1 MLKQFTI
8 HRTVFLHAA
17 WLDQISIHCP
27 IFLTAASRRSLDR
40 VSVPVWG
47 TFLSEPLDIVAL
59 VGRYPANWLMSREPI
74 RNLRRFHSKQ
84 MPVPNLWRFTPR
96 FHGLSACY
104 GHVAHALRT
113 LAPVADKSIATLSL
127 PLDLHVLS
135 LPLAFILSQDQTLH
149 CTSLFVFFKYYPDLF
164 FLKRNL
170 RSNVFRVAL
179 YISYFLS
186 SMLLVSIIISINCR
200 SVTSPWRLPKRAA
213 NIGQNFYC
221 TKTYF
226 KYFLDYLLCD

>member
-1 MLKQFTI
+1 MA
-8 HRTVFLHAA
+8 VYAA
-17 WLDQISIHCP
+17 FPRSIRLLRACCSRVTHPCAGRRQKYCYSLAAP
-27 IFLTAASRRSLDR
+27 RLACVKPAASVHPEPGSNSSLYI
-40 VSVPVWG
+40 
-47 TFLSEPLDIVAL
+47 F
-59 VGRYPANWLMSREPI
+59 Y
-74 RNLRRFHSKQ
+74 
-84 MPVPNLWRFTPR
+84 
-96 FHGLSACY
+96 
-104 GHVAHALRT
+104 
-113 LAPVADKSIATLSL
+113 
-127 PLDLHVLS
+127 
-135 LPLAFILSQDQTLH
+135 
-149 CTSLFVFFKYYPDLF
+149 FVFFKYYPDLF

>member
-1 MLKQFTI
+1 
-8 HRTVFLHAA
+8 
-17 WLDQISIHCP
+17 
-27 IFLTAASRRSLDR
+27 
-40 VSVPVWG
+40 
-47 TFLSEPLDIVAL
+47 
-59 VGRYPANWLMSREPI
+59 
-74 RNLRRFHSKQ
+74 
-84 MPVPNLWRFTPR
+84 MPTPNLWRFTPR

-149 CTSLFVFFKYYPDLF
+149 CTSFILYSSSTILTSS

-179 YISYFLS
+179 YISYFLQVCCLS
-186 SMLLVSIIISINCR
+186 LSLFQSTVVRFPNGIAKVRLFSFIPNPNQKFLHFFWNYFSPQQSPQRNSLKNSALSQISTEGNFFI
-200 SVTSPWRLPKRAA
+200 
-213 NIGQNFYC
+213 NFYFLNNFV
-221 TKTYF
+221 TKSANKRESEQVQVGAIIQYSTPLRSLYP
-226 KYFLDYLLCD
+226 

>member
-1 MLKQFTI
+1 
-8 HRTVFLHAA
+8 
-17 WLDQISIHCP
+17 
-27 IFLTAASRRSLDR
+27 
-40 VSVPVWG
+40 
-47 TFLSEPLDIVAL
+47 
-59 VGRYPANWLMSREPI
+59 
-74 RNLRRFHSKQ
+74 
-84 MPVPNLWRFTPR
+84 MPTPNLWRFTPR

-149 CTSLFVFFKYYPDLF
+149 CTSFILYSSSTILTSS

-179 YISYFLS
+179 YISYFLQVCCLS
-186 SMLLVSIIISINCR
+186 LSLFQSTVVRFPNGIAKVRLFSFIPNPNQKFLHFFWNYFSPQQSPQRNSLKNSALSQISTEGNFFI
-200 SVTSPWRLPKRAA
+200 
-213 NIGQNFYC
+213 NFYSLNNFVTKSANKRKSQQVQIATSADQTRLCIPTKRCRPTRAC
-221 TKTYF
+221 TAAV
-226 KYFLDYLLCD
+226 LE

>member
-1 MLKQFTI
+1 
-8 HRTVFLHAA
+8 
-17 WLDQISIHCP
+17 
-27 IFLTAASRRSLDR
+27 
-40 VSVPVWG
+40 
-47 TFLSEPLDIVAL
+47 
-59 VGRYPANWLMSREPI
+59 
-74 RNLRRFHSKQ
+74 
-84 MPVPNLWRFTPR
+84 MPTPNLWRFTPR

-179 YISYFLS
+179 YISYFLQVCCLS
-186 SMLLVSIIISINCR
+186 LSLFQSTAVRFPNGIAKVRLFSFIPNPNQKFLHFFWNYF
-200 SVTSPWRLPKRAA
+200 SPQQPPQRNSLKNRALCQMPA
-213 NIGQNFYC
+213 EGNFFINFYFLNNFV
-221 TKTYF
+221 TKSSNKRKSQQVQIATSADQTGCVYQTGGADQPGRAP
-226 KYFLDYLLCD
+226 LQC

>member
-149 CTSLFVFFKYYPDLF
+149 CTSFLYSSSTILTSSSLKGIYALMYFVLPYTSHTFFKYAACLYHYFNQLSLRYKPLEASETGCKYRSEFLLYQNLF
-164 FLKRNL
+164 
-170 RSNVFRVAL
+170 
-179 YISYFLS
+179 
-186 SMLLVSIIISINCR
+186 
-200 SVTSPWRLPKRAA
+200 
-213 NIGQNFYC
+213 
-221 TKTYF
+221 
-226 KYFLDYLLCD
+226 

>member
-1 MLKQFTI
+1 MSCNIRCYGVLGD
-8 HRTVFLHAA
+8 V
-17 WLDQISIHCP
+17 SIGYP
-27 IFLTAASRRSLDR
+27 PDTGKLLTCYAPFRRS
-40 VSVPVWG
+40 PP
-47 TFLSEPLDIVAL
+47 E
-59 VGRYPANWLMSREPI
+59 YCY
-74 RNLRRFHSKQ
+74 
-84 MPVPNLWRFTPR
+84 
-96 FHGLSACY
+96 SA
-104 GHVAHALRT
+104 
-113 LAPVADKSIATLSL
+113 L

-149 CTSLFVFFKYYPDLF
+149 CTSFILYSSSTILTSS

>member
-1 MLKQFTI
+1 
-8 HRTVFLHAA
+8 
-17 WLDQISIHCP
+17 
-27 IFLTAASRRSLDR
+27 
-40 VSVPVWG
+40 
-47 TFLSEPLDIVAL
+47 
-59 VGRYPANWLMSREPI
+59 
-74 RNLRRFHSKQ
+74 
-84 MPVPNLWRFTPR
+84 MPTPNLWRFTPR

-149 CTSLFVFFKYYPDLF
+149 CTSFILYSSSTILTSS

-226 KYFLDYLLCD
+226 KYFLDYLLYD

>member
-1 MLKQFTI
+1 
-8 HRTVFLHAA
+8 
-17 WLDQISIHCP
+17 
-27 IFLTAASRRSLDR
+27 
-40 VSVPVWG
+40 
-47 TFLSEPLDIVAL
+47 
-59 VGRYPANWLMSREPI
+59 
-74 RNLRRFHSKQ
+74 
-84 MPVPNLWRFTPR
+84 MPTPNLWRFTPR

-149 CTSLFVFFKYYPDLF
+149 CTSFFVFFKYYPDLF

-179 YISYFLS
+179 YISYFLQVCCLS
-186 SMLLVSIIISINCR
+186 LSLFQSTAVRFPNGIAKVRLFSFIPNPNQKFLHFFWNYF
-200 SVTSPWRLPKRAA
+200 SPQQPPQRNSLKNSALSQ
-213 NIGQNFYC
+213 I
-221 TKTYF
+221 
-226 KYFLDYLLCD
+226 

>member
-1 MLKQFTI
+1 
-8 HRTVFLHAA
+8 
-17 WLDQISIHCP
+17 
-27 IFLTAASRRSLDR
+27 
-40 VSVPVWG
+40 
-47 TFLSEPLDIVAL
+47 
-59 VGRYPANWLMSREPI
+59 
-74 RNLRRFHSKQ
+74 
-84 MPVPNLWRFTPR
+84 MPTPNLWRFTPR

-149 CTSLFVFFKYYPDLF
+149 CTSFILYSSSTILTSS

-226 KYFLDYLLCD
+226 KYFLDYLLCN

>member
-1 MLKQFTI
+1 
-8 HRTVFLHAA
+8 
-17 WLDQISIHCP
+17 
-27 IFLTAASRRSLDR
+27 
-40 VSVPVWG
+40 
-47 TFLSEPLDIVAL
+47 
-59 VGRYPANWLMSREPI
+59 
-74 RNLRRFHSKQ
+74 
-84 MPVPNLWRFTPR
+84 MPTPNLWRFTPR

-149 CTSLFVFFKYYPDLF
+149 CTSFILYSSSTILTSY

>member
-1 MLKQFTI
+1 
-8 HRTVFLHAA
+8 
-17 WLDQISIHCP
+17 
-27 IFLTAASRRSLDR
+27 
-40 VSVPVWG
+40 
-47 TFLSEPLDIVAL
+47 
-59 VGRYPANWLMSREPI
+59 
-74 RNLRRFHSKQ
+74 
-84 MPVPNLWRFTPR
+84 MPTPNLWRFTPR

-149 CTSLFVFFKYYPDLF
+149 CTSFILYSSSTILTSS

-179 YISYFLS
+179 YISYFLQVCCLS
-186 SMLLVSIIISINCR
+186 LSLFQSTVVRFPNGIAKVRLFSFIPNPNQKFLHFFWNYFSPQQSPQRNSLKNSILSQISTEGNFFI
-200 SVTSPWRLPKRAA
+200 
-213 NIGQNFYC
+213 NFYFLNNFV
-221 TKTYF
+221 TKSANKRESEQVQVGAIIQYSTPLRSLYP
-226 KYFLDYLLCD
+226 

>member
-1 MLKQFTI
+1 
-8 HRTVFLHAA
+8 
-17 WLDQISIHCP
+17 
-27 IFLTAASRRSLDR
+27 
-40 VSVPVWG
+40 
-47 TFLSEPLDIVAL
+47 
-59 VGRYPANWLMSREPI
+59 
-74 RNLRRFHSKQ
+74 
-84 MPVPNLWRFTPR
+84 MPTPNLWRFTPR

-149 CTSLFVFFKYYPDLF
+149 CTSFILYSSSTILTSS

-179 YISYFLS
+179 YISYFLQVCCLS
-186 SMLLVSIIISINCR
+186 LSLFQSTVVRFPNGIAKVRLFSFIPNPNQKFLHFFWNYFSPQQSPQRNSLKNSALSQISTEGNFFI
-200 SVTSPWRLPKRAA
+200 
-213 NIGQNFYC
+213 NFYSLNNFV
-221 TKTYF
+221 TKSSNKRKSQQTQITTSENHN
-226 KYFLDYLLCD
+226 KCRLQQV

>member
-1 MLKQFTI
+1 
-8 HRTVFLHAA
+8 
-17 WLDQISIHCP
+17 
-27 IFLTAASRRSLDR
+27 
-40 VSVPVWG
+40 
-47 TFLSEPLDIVAL
+47 
-59 VGRYPANWLMSREPI
+59 
-74 RNLRRFHSKQ
+74 
-84 MPVPNLWRFTPR
+84 MPTPNLWRFTPR

-149 CTSLFVFFKYYPDLF
+149 CTSFILYSSSTILTSY

-179 YISYFLS
+179 YISYFLQVCCLS
-186 SMLLVSIIISINCR
+186 LSLFQSTVVRFPNGIAKVRLFSFIPNPNQKFLQFFWNYFSPQQSHQHNSLKNSALCQISTEGNFFI
-200 SVTSPWRLPKRAA
+200 
-213 NIGQNFYC
+213 NFY
-221 TKTYF
+221 
-226 KYFLDYLLCD
+226 FLNNFVTMSSNKRKSQQTQITTSENHNKCRLQQV

>member
-1 MLKQFTI
+1 
-8 HRTVFLHAA
+8 
-17 WLDQISIHCP
+17 
-27 IFLTAASRRSLDR
+27 
-40 VSVPVWG
+40 
-47 TFLSEPLDIVAL
+47 
-59 VGRYPANWLMSREPI
+59 
-74 RNLRRFHSKQ
+74 
-84 MPVPNLWRFTPR
+84 MPTPNLWRFTPR

-149 CTSLFVFFKYYPDLF
+149 CTSFILYSSSTILTSS

-226 KYFLDYLLCD
+226 KYFLDYLLYGWFSI

>member
-104 GHVAHALRT
+104 VHVAHALRP
-113 LAPVADKSIATLSL
+113 LASAADKSISTPSL
-127 PLDLHVLS
+127 PLHLHVLS

-149 CTSLFVFFKYYPDLF
+149 CTSFILYSSSTILTSS
-164 FLKRNL
+164 LKRNL

>member
-1 MLKQFTI
+1 
-8 HRTVFLHAA
+8 
-17 WLDQISIHCP
+17 
-27 IFLTAASRRSLDR
+27 
-40 VSVPVWG
+40 
-47 TFLSEPLDIVAL
+47 
-59 VGRYPANWLMSREPI
+59 
-74 RNLRRFHSKQ
+74 
-84 MPVPNLWRFTPR
+84 MPTPNLWRFTPR